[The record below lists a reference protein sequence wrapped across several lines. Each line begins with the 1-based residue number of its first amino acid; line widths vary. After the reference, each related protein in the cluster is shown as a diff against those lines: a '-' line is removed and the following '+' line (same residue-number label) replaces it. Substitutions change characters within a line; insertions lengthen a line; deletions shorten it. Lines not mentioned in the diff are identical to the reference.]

1 MIRELWGNFW
11 TLVGGALTLNGQ
23 VLLAA
28 RDAPRAYLA
37 AVLLAVLAGISLT
50 LGQSV
55 VLFAN
60 RVPPGRFAFTLLAGG
75 VTYLARLLL
84 WSVAIWL
91 IGVLSPRYALPL
103 GFTFLAVC
111 FG

>member
-1 MIRELWGNFW
+1 MIREMWSNFW
-11 TLVGGALTLNGQ
+11 LLVGGALTLNGE

-37 AVLLAVLAGISLT
+37 AVVLALAAGVSLT

-60 RVPPGRFAFTLLAGG
+60 RVPPGRFAATVLAGALLYG
-75 VTYLARLLL
+75 ARLLL
-84 WSVAIWL
+84 WTGPSGWSA
-91 IGVLSPRYALPL
+91 
-103 GFTFLAVC
+103 
-111 FG
+111 